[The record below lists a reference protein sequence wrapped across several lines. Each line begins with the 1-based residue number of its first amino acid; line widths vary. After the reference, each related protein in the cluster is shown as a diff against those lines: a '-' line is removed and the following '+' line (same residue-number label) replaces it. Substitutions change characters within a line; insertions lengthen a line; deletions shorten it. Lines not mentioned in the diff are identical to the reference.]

1 MENWSDFMS
10 YILAKSKDGA
20 ILEAGE
26 CGGAVTSIFKYLLDE
41 GLVDGVLA
49 IRPGD
54 DIYDGVPTFI
64 TDSEDLISTAGSYHC
79 APTLISDLLQKY
91 LADKKVAVAVKP
103 CDIRSIDEL
112 FKRYKLNP
120 DNLYTVG
127 LNCGGTVSPVTG
139 RKMIELFYDINP
151 DDVVSEEIDK
161 GQFIVELADGT
172 EKGVKIHEL
181 EHEGFG
187 RRNNCQRCDV
197 KIPRKA
203 NIACGNWGSED
214 GWTFIEIND
223 EKGQELIDGA
233 KKAGILETKSP
244 ADPAV
249 EGRKKVEGIMIK
261 MAKKNQDAMY
271 PTVNEMDD
279 WKRCISCYACRD
291 VCPICWCF
299 ENCELN
305 KPYFK
310 DEANIPPSPI
320 AFQGV
325 RLSHMSFSCV
335 DCGQCDDVCPMDIPV
350 SLIFDKLQKKYYNR
364 TGYVAGVS
372 DDVKPP
378 LYSPEKTEL

>member
-1 MENWSDFMS
+1 MS
-10 YILAKSKDGA
+10 YVLAKSQNNE

-26 CGGAVTSIFKYLLDE
+26 CGGAVTSILKYLLDE

-49 IRPGD
+49 LSPQD
-54 DIYDGVPTFI
+54 DVYDAFPVFI
-64 TDSEDLISTAGSYHC
+64 TDSQDLLKTAGSYHC
-79 APTLISDLLQKY
+79 APTMIGDLVQKY
-91 LADKKVAVAVKP
+91 CIDKKVAFTVKP
-103 CDIRSIDEL
+103 CDMRAVEEL
-112 FKRYKLNP
+112 ITRHKINK
-120 DNLYTVG
+120 DNIYMIG
-127 LNCGGTVSPVTG
+127 LNCGGTVSPVSG
-139 RKMIELFYDINP
+139 RKMIDLFYEANP

-161 GQFIVELADGT
+161 GQFIIELADGS
-172 EKGVKIHEL
+172 EEAVKIHDL
-181 EHEGFG
+181 EQEGYG
-187 RRNNCQRCDV
+187 RRSNCQRCDV
-197 KIPRKA
+197 KIPRNA
-203 NIACGNWGSED
+203 NIACGNWGAED

-244 ADPAV
+244 SDAAV
-249 EGRKKVEGIMIK
+249 EGRSKVENIMIK
-261 MAKKNQDAMY
+261 MAKKNQDATY
-271 PTVNEMDD
+271 PLVSEMDE
-279 WKRCISCYACRD
+279 WSRCISCYACRD

>member
-1 MENWSDFMS
+1 MS
-10 YILAKSKDGA
+10 YVLARSKNPD
-20 ILEAGE
+20 IQEAGE

-41 GLVDGVLA
+41 NIVDGVLA
-49 IRPGD
+49 LSPGD
-54 DIYDGVPTFI
+54 DIYDGVPTFV
-64 TDSEDLISTAGSYHC
+64 TDSEDLIKTAGSYHC
-79 APTLISDLLQKY
+79 APTMFGDIIQKY
-91 LADKKVAVAVKP
+91 LSDKKVAVSVKP

-112 FKRYKLNP
+112 IKRHKINP
-120 DNLYTVG
+120 DNIFTVG

-181 EHEGFG
+181 EHEGYG
-187 RRNNCQRCDV
+187 RRLNCQRCDV

-203 NIACGNWGSED
+203 NIACGNWGASD

-223 EKGQELIDGA
+223 EKGEELIKGA
-233 KKAGILETKSP
+233 QKAGILETKSP
-244 ADPAV
+244 SQDAIDA
-249 EGRKKVEGIMIK
+249 RLKVEGIMIK
-261 MAKKNQDAMY
+261 MSKKNQDSNY
-271 PTVNEMDD
+271 EKVSGIKEWD
-279 WKRCISCYACRD
+279 RCIRCCACRD
-291 VCPICWCF
+291 VCPICWCY

-305 KPYFK
+305 KSYFNAS
-310 DEANIPPSPI
+310 DVPPSPI
-320 AFQGV
+320 AFQGI

-350 SLIFDKLQKKYYNR
+350 SLIFDKLQKKYQDR

-378 LYSPEKTEL
+378 LYSPAKEEL

>member
-1 MENWSDFMS
+1 MS
-10 YILAKSKDGA
+10 YVLAKSKDSA
-20 ILEAGE
+20 IHEAGE

-41 GLVDGVLA
+41 GIVDGVLA
-49 IRPGD
+49 LRPGD
-54 DIYDGVPTFI
+54 DIYDGIPTFI
-64 TDSEDLISTAGSYHC
+64 TDSEDLISAAGSYHC
-79 APTLISDLLQKY
+79 APTMIGDIIQKY
-91 LADKKVAVAVKP
+91 FTDKKVAVTVKP
-103 CDIRSIDEL
+103 CDIRSIEEL
-112 FKRYKLNP
+112 IKRHKINP
-120 DNLYTVG
+120 DNIYTIG

-139 RKMIELFYDINP
+139 RKMIEMFYDINP

-181 EHEGFG
+181 EQEGYG
-187 RRNNCQRCDV
+187 RRTNCQRCDV

-233 KKAGILETKSP
+233 KNAGILETKNPSEQ
-244 ADPAV
+244 AIEA
-249 EGRKKVEGIMIK
+249 RLKVEGIMIK
-261 MAKKNQDAMY
+261 MAKKVQAAKFGDAE
-271 PTVNEMDD
+271 NMDA
-279 WKRCISCYACRD
+279 WSRCIGCYACRD
-291 VCPICWCF
+291 ICPICWCY

-305 KPYFK
+305 KSYFK
-310 DEANIPPSPI
+310 DENNIPPTPI

-325 RLSHMSFSCV
+325 RLSHMSFSCC

-350 SLIFDKLQKKYYNR
+350 SLIFDKLQKKYCER

-372 DDVKPP
+372 DDIKPP
-378 LYSPEKTEL
+378 LYSPEKVQL

>member
-1 MENWSDFMS
+1 MS
-10 YILAKSKDGA
+10 YVLAKSQDA
-20 ILEAGE
+20 DIHSAGE
-26 CGGAVTSIFKYLLDE
+26 CGGAVTSILKYLLDE

-49 IRPGD
+49 LSPQD
-54 DIYDGVPTFI
+54 DVYDAMPVFI
-64 TDSEDLISTAGSYHC
+64 TDSQDLMKTAGSYHC
-79 APTLISDLLQKY
+79 APTMIGDLVQKY
-91 LADKKVAVAVKP
+91 FFDKKVAFTVKP
-103 CDIRSIDEL
+103 CDMRAVEELIIRHKINE
-112 FKRYKLNP
+112 
-120 DNLYTVG
+120 DNIYMIG
-127 LNCGGTVSPVTG
+127 LNCGGTVSPVSG
-139 RKMIELFYDINP
+139 REMIDLFYEANP

-161 GQFIVELADGT
+161 GQFIIELADGS
-172 EKGVKIHEL
+172 EEAVKIHDL
-181 EHEGFG
+181 EKEGYG
-187 RRNNCQRCDV
+187 RRTNCQRCDV

-203 NIACGNWGSED
+203 NIACGNWGAED

-244 ADPAV
+244 ADPAI

-271 PTVNEMDD
+271 PTVNEIDD
-279 WKRCISCYACRD
+279 WNRCISCYACRD
-291 VCPICWCF
+291 VCPICWCY

-305 KPYFK
+305 KSFFK
-310 DEANIPPSPI
+310 DEQNIPPSPI

-350 SLIFDKLQKKYYNR
+350 SLIFDKLQKKYFDR

-372 DDVKPP
+372 DGTKPP

>member
-1 MENWSDFMS
+1 MS
-10 YILAKSKDGA
+10 YFLARSKNPD
-20 ILEAGE
+20 IQEAGE

-41 GLVDGVLA
+41 NIVDGVLA
-49 IRPGD
+49 LSPGD

-64 TDSEDLISTAGSYHC
+64 TDSEDLIKTAGSYHC
-79 APTLISDLLQKY
+79 APTMFGDIIQKY
-91 LADKKVAVAVKP
+91 LSDKKVAVSVKP

-112 FKRYKLNP
+112 IKRHKINP
-120 DNLYTVG
+120 DNIFTVG

-181 EHEGFG
+181 EHEGYG
-187 RRNNCQRCDV
+187 RRSNCQRCDV

-203 NIACGNWGSED
+203 NIACGNWGASD
-214 GWTFIEIND
+214 GWTFIEVND
-223 EKGQELIDGA
+223 EKGEELI
-233 KKAGILETKSP
+233 KGIKEW
-244 ADPAV
+244 D
-249 EGRKKVEGIMIK
+249 
-261 MAKKNQDAMY
+261 
-271 PTVNEMDD
+271 
-279 WKRCISCYACRD
+279 RCIRCCACRD
-291 VCPICWCF
+291 VCPICWCY

-305 KPYFK
+305 KSYF
-310 DEANIPPSPI
+310 DASDVPPSPI
-320 AFQGV
+320 AFQGI
-325 RLSHMSFSCV
+325 RLSHMSFSCC

-350 SLIFDKLQKKYYNR
+350 SLIFDKLQKKYQDR

-378 LYSPEKTEL
+378 LYSPAKEEL

>member
-1 MENWSDFMS
+1 MS
-10 YILAKSKDGA
+10 YVLAKSQNDDIHK
-20 ILEAGE
+20 AGE
-26 CGGAVTSIFKYLLDE
+26 CGGAVTSILKYLLDE
-41 GLVDGVLA
+41 GIVDGVLA
-49 IRPGD
+49 LSPQD
-54 DIYDGVPTFI
+54 DVDDVYDATPTFI
-64 TDSEDLISTAGSYHC
+64 TESDDLLDAAGSYHC
-79 APTLISDLLQKY
+79 ACAPTMIGDLVQKY
-91 LADKKVAVAVKP
+91 LFDKKVAITVKP
-103 CDIRSIDEL
+103 CDMRAVEEL
-112 FKRYKLNP
+112 ITRHKINR
-120 DNLYTVG
+120 DNIYLIG
-127 LNCGGTVSPVTG
+127 LNCGGTVSPVSG
-139 RKMIELFYDINP
+139 RKMIDLFYEADP

-161 GQFIVELADGT
+161 GKFIIELADD
-172 EKGVKIHEL
+172 L
-181 EHEGFG
+181 EEEGYG

-203 NIACGNWGSED
+203 NIACGNWGAED

-233 KKAGILETKSP
+233 KKAGILETKNP
-244 ADPAV
+244 AQGAID
-249 EGRKKVEGIMIK
+249 GREKVEGIMIK
-261 MAKKNQDAMY
+261 MAKKVQDATY
-271 PTVNEMDD
+271 PTVSEMDE
-279 WKRCISCYACRD
+279 WSRCISCYACRD

-310 DEANIPPSPI
+310 DEQNIPPTPI

-350 SLIFDKLQKKYYNR
+350 SLIFDKLQNFNR

-372 DDVKPP
+372 DDIKPP